1 MQERHNILNR
11 GRLRSE
17 RLDAGYRGR
26 MAPVSTF
33 TRGVDDR
40 GSTIVFVVI
49 IGAVFALMAA
59 GTISLAI
66 QGAQS
71 GKQEELIV
79 MSRWANESAINIC
92 GEIVLQAGSP
102 VQDLSARPLFTG
114 ADSLRVNGLVPKI
127 SVDSLSADAGDFE
140 ASTALAGVGTVSDSV
155 RLSFTFT
162 TPDSI
167 SGHRWLS
174 VLR

>member
-66 QGAQS
+66 QGAQF

-92 GEIVLQAGSP
+92 GEIVLRAVSVP
-102 VQDLSARPLFTG
+102 DLSARPLFTG